1 MSCESRQKARD
12 SAQIIDPLIK
22 QTDIPRVLSQL
33 VRVTL
38 RPKLPNRVLLALFK
52 LWIRSWKLKFS
63 TLIRSM
69 TLVPCGSHSRVRL
82 INDCLLRLISFTEV
96 PFVHESIPFG
106 PSSYY
111 KWRPKRNSSIKGSLR
126 LGLKL
131 SKQKTAIRR
140 VVHVLP
146 GFPSLSLLICFLFF
160 LYRENGVGRRQ
171 ADVWTIRV
179 GSITRNI
186 SCQCRFLP
194 SWLLNWEVR
203 WGKKT
208 I

>member
-22 QTDIPRVLSQL
+22 QTDVPRVLSQL

-38 RPKLPNRVLLALFK
+38 LKLPNRVLLALFK

-194 SWLLNWEVR
+194 S
-203 WGKKT
+203 
-208 I
+208 